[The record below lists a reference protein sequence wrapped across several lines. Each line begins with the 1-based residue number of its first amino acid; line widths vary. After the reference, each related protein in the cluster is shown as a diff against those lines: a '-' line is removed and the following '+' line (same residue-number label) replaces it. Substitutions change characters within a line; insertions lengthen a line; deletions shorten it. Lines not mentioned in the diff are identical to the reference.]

1 MGPVQ
6 GTQESRVLQHMDNE
20 IYSSAGTD
28 SSSSYVSSSGVKS
41 ILSNAWNVIKSAF
54 SNVFSS
60 FGNHLGGQ
68 QGSAKPGREITMDM
82 APRPAQP
89 LPGFDSQLENT
100 VYDSMGGDTSY
111 ASVYD
116 HTGYTGTENIYA
128 STDDMADIR
137 QPSAPQVPDSARPVL
152 SESLYSEI
160 SDPLYEEI
168 DGYQSVAEQ
177 TPPPVPDS
185 PRPSLH
191 NMTTEN
197 SLYESSES
205 LYDNAEW
212 EIAERNWR

>member
-1 MGPVQ
+1 MGAVQ
-6 GTQESRVLQHMDNE
+6 GTQASQVLQHMDNE
-20 IYSSAGTD
+20 IYSSAGID
-28 SSSSYVSSSGVKS
+28 SSSSYVSSSGIKS
-41 ILSNAWNVIKSAF
+41 ILSNAWNAIKSAF
-54 SNVFSS
+54 SNVLSS
-60 FGNHLGGQ
+60 FGNHLSGL

-82 APRPAQP
+82 ASRPAQS
-89 LPGFDSQLENT
+89 LPGFDAQPENT

-116 HTGYTGTENIYA
+116 HTGYTGTENIYVSA
-128 STDDMADIR
+128 DDMADIC

-168 DGYQSVAEQ
+168 DGYRPAAEQ

-197 SLYESSES
+197 SLYESRES
-205 LYDNAEW
+205 LHDNAEW
-212 EIAERNWR
+212 ENGKRN

>member
-6 GTQESRVLQHMDNE
+6 GVQGHQAIQTLNND
-20 IYSSAGTD
+20 IYGSTGTD

-41 ILSNAWNVIKSAF
+41 ILSNAWNAIKSAF
-54 SNVFSS
+54 SNVLSS
-60 FGNHLGGQ
+60 FGNHLSGL
-68 QGSAKPGREITMDM
+68 QGSAKPGREITIDM
-82 APRPAQP
+82 ASRPAQS
-89 LPGFDSQLENT
+89 LPGFDTQPENT

-128 STDDMADIR
+128 SADDMADIR
-137 QPSAPQVPDSARPVL
+137 QPSAPRVPNTPRPSL
-152 SESLYSEI
+152 SEAIYSEI
-160 SDPLYEEI
+160 NDPLYEEI
-168 DGYQSVAEQ
+168 GGYQSVAEQ

-212 EIAERNWR
+212 ENAERNWR